1 MSSYRLN
8 LAVEY
13 SGSDRISLA
22 VEVEGNPVT
31 YENEYHYPFI
41 AHLTTKYISI
51 DYYAWVDLIVRNE
64 YGETIYTIDLEPLI
78 GLDENKNQTS
88 VKTIDISEN
97 DIFEAVDFTGRI
109 AASGEMNELNKTLN
123 PGFYIFKSKSNPSVT
138 FKKVIR

>member
-1 MSSYRLN
+1 M
-8 LAVEY
+8 
-13 SGSDRISLA
+13 
-22 VEVEGNPVT
+22 
-31 YENEYHYPFI
+31 
-41 AHLTTKYISI
+41 TTKYISI